1 MAKQTRALLAMDVG
15 ESKRTIDDN
24 GYMHVSLTPISKA
37 QVSPYL
43 GKELEGW
50 EEQKLDPDR
59 IYYGLRDPDELKK
72 AAPTFNGMP
81 LLLNHHE
88 MDANVQP
95 KEFVVGSTGTDAEF
109 DAPYLMN
116 SLSITDA
123 DAVQGV
129 QDGTMKELSCCYFFT
144 ADFTPGTYK
153 ENGQDVPYDFVM
165 RNIRGNHVALV
176 EQGRAGHDVA
186 VADELTN
193 ELKQRG
199 KPKVQKKM
207 TKKAKDAAL
216 EKMKAAMAADS
227 KKAIDEIITATLPD
241 VDEETKAEFKETLEN
256 VAEQIAA
263 AAAQEPTEDAEQ
275 PTEPAQDEPIIPS
288 PADVGDNLEAQ
299 MQDPKFRAGFEAGKA
314 AALQQAASDA
324 NEPKPAPTLSQDS
337 IEKIKQQ
344 IANDTK
350 QHYRDLSAAAAKV
363 RPLVGSIADPLAFDS
378 ADDIFAFALKHC
390 GKDADKYSKA
400 AYAGMVDMLLEARP
414 SYSVGDS
421 AMGGDL
427 DDGVA
432 KTMSLL
438 DNIR

>member
-1 MAKQTRALLAMDVG
+1 MAKQTRALLAMDVTG
-15 ESKRTIDDN
+15 SKRTIDDN

-50 EEQKLDPDR
+50 EEQKLEPDR

-123 DAVQGV
+123 DAVQRV

-153 ENGQDVPYDFVM
+153 ENGQNVPYDFVM

-186 VADELTN
+186 VADELKE
-193 ELKQRG
+193 ELKKRG
-199 KPKVQKKM
+199 KLKVQKKM

-241 VDEETKAEFKETLEN
+241 VDEETKAKFKETLEN
-256 VAEQIAA
+256 VAEQIAEVTT
-263 AAAQEPTEDAEQ
+263 QELTGDEEPAEQ
-275 PTEPAQDEPIIPS
+275 AKDEPIIPS
-288 PADVGDNLEAQ
+288 PADVGDDLEVQ
-299 MQDPKFRAGFEAGKA
+299 MQDPIFRAGFEAGKA
-314 AALQQAASDA
+314 TAVQQAAGAIS
-324 NEPKPAPTLSQDS
+324 EPTPTLSQDS

-350 QHYRDLSAAAAKV
+350 QHYRALSAAATKV
-363 RPLVGSIADPLAFDS
+363 RPLVGNIADPLAFDS

-390 GKDADKYSKA
+390 GKNADKYNKA

-414 SYSVGDS
+414 SYPVGDA
-421 AMGGDL
+421 AMSGDL
-427 DDGVA
+427 DEDVA